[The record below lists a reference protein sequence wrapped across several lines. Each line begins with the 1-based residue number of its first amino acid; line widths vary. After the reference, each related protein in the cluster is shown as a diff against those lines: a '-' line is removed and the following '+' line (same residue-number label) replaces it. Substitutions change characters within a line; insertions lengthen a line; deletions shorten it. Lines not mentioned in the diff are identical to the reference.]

1 MKRKRWT
8 PQGEATPELL
18 KVREK
23 RRWQIS
29 LRRYVLEENLSLAY
43 APYFGLDIKN
53 MRLWFEFQFNDGLN
67 WANFGEKWQFDHII
81 PVTYFDFSN
90 EEELKM
96 CWNFTNLR
104 VEYIKHGK
112 DRGKRLDLIH
122 AREYFREMYETTG
135 FEICLKLLQKIDSI
149 RLSEAINTKTQTD
162 FILQKKDF
170 LNKIGKYK
178 QFEFELLNSGRS
190 VEEVVREID
199 LLKKHL

>member
-29 LRRYVLEENLSLAY
+29 LRRYVLEKNLCLAY
-43 APYFGLDIKN
+43 APYFGLDIEN
-53 MRLWFEFQFNDGLN
+53 MRLWFEFQFNDELN
-67 WANFGEKWQFDHII
+67 WTNFGEKWQFDHII

-104 VEYIKHGK
+104 VEHIKHGK

-149 RLSEAINTKTQTD
+149 RLFANMVSKIKMGLKPLNHLQLANPFTEVNGNLCIN
-162 FILQKKDF
+162 FNF
-170 LNKIGKYK
+170 VN
-178 QFEFELLNSGRS
+178 
-190 VEEVVREID
+190 D
-199 LLKKHL
+199 LFPSA

>member
-8 PQGEATPELL
+8 PQGEATPKLL

-29 LRRYVLEENLSLAY
+29 LRRYVLEENLCLAY
-43 APYFGLDIKN
+43 APYFGLDIEN
-53 MRLWFEFQFNDGLN
+53 MRLWFELQFNDGLN
-67 WANFGEKWQFDHII
+67 WTNFGEKWQFDHII

-104 VEYIKHGK
+104 VEHIKHDK

-122 AREYFREMYETTG
+122 AREYFKEMYETTG
-135 FEICLKLLQKIDSI
+135 FEICLRLLQKIESI
-149 RLSEAINTKTQTD
+149 KLSEAINTKAQTD
-162 FILQKKDF
+162 FIHQKKDY
-170 LNKIGKYK
+170 LNLIADYS
-178 QFEFELLNSGRS
+178 QFGYELLNSGRS
-190 VEEVVREID
+190 VEEVEKEIN
-199 LLKKHL
+199 LLKKLL